1 MSIKTS
7 SRSAIRAAA
16 GSFATALA
24 LVLLMGVSAPQAAAP
39 IGDGGYV
46 YTANE
51 ADNSVSRIDLTTGE
65 VLTVPTTVTPHNV
78 QITPDGKTLLAVG
91 TEAMMMTMDGNAGAH
106 DGEAK
111 GILLVF
117 KADDLA
123 AGPSAQIEVGEH
135 PAHVIA
141 DRDGKRAFVTNS
153 EDGTVTVVDL
163 VTASVVG
170 TIPTGSFPHGMRMN
184 PAGDEIYAANVE
196 SGSVSVLDPAGFKEI
211 EQIAV
216 GKAPV
221 QVGFT
226 PDGARLF
233 VSLRD
238 DDSVAVIDPVERSVL
253 DRIAVGD
260 GPIQVYATPDSA
272 FVLVANQGTE
282 EEPSDTVSVIEVAT
296 NQVIRTIRTGAGA
309 HGVALDDKGQLAFIT
324 NIVDG
329 SVSIIGIPSWEVIA
343 TIVVG
348 AGPNGV
354 TFGR

>member
-1 MSIKTS
+1 MFTKTS
-7 SRSAIRAAA
+7 SISAVRAAA
-16 GSFATALA
+16 GPFSMALA
-24 LVLLMGVSAPQAAAP
+24 VALLLAASAASSAAAP
-39 IGDGGYV
+39 ISDGGFV

-51 ADNSVSRIDLTTGE
+51 GGNSVSRIDLSTGE
-65 VLTVPTTVTPHNV
+65 VLTVPTTVTPHNL

-91 TEAMMMTMDGNAGAH
+91 TEAMMMDGNDGGH

-111 GILLVF
+111 GMLLVF
-117 KADDLA
+117 SADDLS
-123 AGPSAQIEVGEH
+123 AGPFAEIEVGGH

-141 DRDGKRAFVTNS
+141 DRGGKRAFVTNS

-170 TIPTGSFPHGMRMN
+170 TIPTGRFPHGMRLN
-184 PAGDEIYAANVE
+184 PAGDEILVANVE
-196 SGSVSVLDPAGFKEI
+196 SGSVSVLDPVQLRQVAE
-211 EQIAV
+211 IAV
-216 GKAPV
+216 GNAPV

-226 PDGARLF
+226 PDGKWAF

-238 DDSVAVIDPVERSVL
+238 DDSVAAIDPEARSVVE
-253 DRIAVGD
+253 RIAVGN

-282 EEPSDTVSVIEVAT
+282 EEPRNTVSVIEVASSKVV
-296 NQVIRTIRTGAGA
+296 QTIRTGAGA
-309 HGVALDDKGQLAFIT
+309 HGVAVNDNGQLAFIT
-324 NIVDG
+324 NILDG
-329 SVSIIGIPSWEVIA
+329 TVSVIDIESWNVIA
-343 TIVVG
+343 TVPVG

>member
-1 MSIKTS
+1 MSIEFFPSLRTVVGPLG
-7 SRSAIRAAA
+7 AALAAA
-16 GSFATALA
+16 LII
-24 LVLLMGVSAPQAAAP
+24 GVAVPQAAAAP
-39 IGDGGYV
+39 IGDGGFV

-51 ADNSVSRIDLTTGE
+51 LDNSVSRIDLTTGE
-65 VLTVPTTVTPHNV
+65 VLTIPTAVTPHNV
-78 QITPDGKTLLAVG
+78 QITPDGETLLAVG
-91 TEAMMMTMDGNAGAH
+91 TEAMTMEGDGGGH

-117 KADDLA
+117 DVDDLS
-123 AGPSAQIEVGEH
+123 AGPSVQIEVGEH

-141 DRDGKRAFVTNS
+141 DKDGKRAFVTNS

-163 VTASVVG
+163 ATASIVG

-184 PAGDEIYAANVE
+184 PAGDEIYVANVE
-196 SGSVSVLDPAGFKEI
+196 SGSVSVLDPAELKEVA
-211 EQIAV
+211 QIAV
-216 GKAPV
+216 GNAPV

-226 PDGARLF
+226 PDGKWAF

-238 DDSVAVIDPVERSVL
+238 DDSVAAIDPEARSVVE
-253 DRIAVGD
+253 RIAVGD
-260 GPIQVYATPDSA
+260 GPIQVYATPDGA

-296 NQVIRTIRTGAGA
+296 SKVVQTIRAGAGA
-309 HGVALDDKGQLAFIT
+309 HGVAVNDNGQLAFIT
-324 NIVDG
+324 NILDG
-329 SVSIIGIPSWEVIA
+329 TVSVIDIQSWSVIA
-343 TIVVG
+343 TIPVG

>member
-1 MSIKTS
+1 MLLNGRILAIKYNPT
-7 SRSAIRAAA
+7 
-16 GSFATALA
+16 
-24 LVLLMGVSAPQAAAP
+24 AAP
-39 IGDGGYV
+39 IGDGGFV

-51 ADNSVSRIDLTTGE
+51 GDNSLSRIDLTTGE
-65 VLTVPTTVTPHNV
+65 VLTVPTAVTPHNV

-91 TEAMMMTMDGNAGAH
+91 TEAMMMMDGNAGAH

-117 KADDLA
+117 KADDLS

-141 DRDGKRAFVTNS
+141 DKDGKRAFVTNS
-153 EDGTVTVVDL
+153 EDGTVTVVNL
-163 VTASVVG
+163 ATASVVG
-170 TIPTGSFPHGMRMN
+170 TITTGSFPHGMRMN
-184 PAGDEIYAANVE
+184 PAGNEIYAANVE
-196 SGSVSVLDPAGFKEI
+196 SDSVSVLDPDELREI

-216 GKAPV
+216 GNAPV

-226 PDGARLF
+226 PDGTRVF

-238 DDSVAVIDPVERSVL
+238 DDSVAVINPAERSVL

-260 GPIQVYATPDSA
+260 GPIQVYVTPDSA

-282 EEPSDTVSVIEVAT
+282 EEPSDTVSVIDVAT
-296 NQVIRTIRTGAGA
+296 NQVVQTIRTGAGA
-309 HGVALDDKGQLAFIT
+309 HGVVVNDSGQLAFVT

-329 SVSIIGIPSWEVIA
+329 TVSIIQIPTWEVIA
-343 TIVVG
+343 TIAVG

>member
-1 MSIKTS
+1 MPIEFSQ
-7 SRSAIRAAA
+7 SAIRAGA
-16 GSFATALA
+16 GRFTTGLALA
-24 LVLLMGVSAPQAAAP
+24 LMIGVSAPLAGAP
-39 IGDGGYV
+39 IGDGGFV

-51 ADNSVSRIDLTTGE
+51 GDNSLSRIDLTTGE
-65 VLTVPTTVTPHNV
+65 VLTVPTAVTPHNV

-91 TEAMMMTMDGNAGAH
+91 TEAMMMDGNAGAH

-117 KADDLA
+117 RADDLS

-141 DRDGKRAFVTNS
+141 DKDGKRAFVTNS
-153 EDGTVTVVDL
+153 EDDTVTVVDL
-163 VTASVVG
+163 GTASVVG

-196 SGSVSVLDPAGFKEI
+196 SGSVSVLDPNGLKEI

-216 GKAPV
+216 GNAPV

-226 PDGARLF
+226 PDGARVF

-238 DDSVAVIDPVERSVL
+238 DDSIAVIDPVERSVL

-260 GPIQVYATPDSA
+260 GPIQVHATPDSA
-272 FVLVANQGTE
+272 FVLVANQGTDE
-282 EEPSDTVSVIEVAT
+282 KPSDTVSVIDVAT
-296 NQVIRTIRTGAGA
+296 NQVVQTIRTGAGA
-309 HGVALDDKGQLAFIT
+309 HGVVVNDSGQLAFIT
-324 NIVDG
+324 NIIDG
-329 SVSIIGIPSWEVIA
+329 TVSIIEVPSWEVIA
-343 TIVVG
+343 TIDVG